1 MSAPYALPYCEVCE
15 QYNFTC
21 EDCGLCKECD
31 ECEEEGDKSE

>member
-21 EDCGLCKECD
+21 DDCGLCKECD
-31 ECEEEGDKSE
+31 DCKEGKDE